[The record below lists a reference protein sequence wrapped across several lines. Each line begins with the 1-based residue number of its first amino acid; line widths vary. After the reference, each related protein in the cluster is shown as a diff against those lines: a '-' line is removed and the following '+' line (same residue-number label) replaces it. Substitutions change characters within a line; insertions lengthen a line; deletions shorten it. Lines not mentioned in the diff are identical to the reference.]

1 MTILLT
7 LSRRG
12 NFVQLDDAII
22 RLEGKAVL
30 VRFLGTFF
38 EMDGLLLGAVV
49 LSIADGLLNTGVDA
63 TLGVAFVISVA

>member
-30 VRFLGTFF
+30 VRFLVTFF

-49 LSIADGLLNTGVDA
+49 LSIADGLLITGVDA